1 VTTPR
6 QGGSPGELFEQFLA
20 WKQAQDAQSAD
31 DGLDVPLF
39 EKLTDGAERSATLPW
54 RHAEPLLRE
63 WGWIKDQPAE
73 GDSGNDDQGQ
83 GGQASGGARSFF
95 QSLTGGQQ
103 QASGPQPKPGQ
114 RAPRKAAG

>member
-6 QGGSPGELFEQFLA
+6 QGGGPGELFEQFLA

-39 EKLTDGAERSATLPW
+39 EKLADGAERSATLPW

-63 WGWIKDQPAE
+63 WGWIKDQPEAGGE
-73 GDSGNDDQGQ
+73 GGSDDQGQ
-83 GGQASGGARSFF
+83 GGQASGARSFF

-103 QASGPQPKPGQ
+103 QAGGPQPRKP
-114 RAPRKAAG
+114 APPRKAAS